1 MKTIVCVA
9 AMLAVTAGSPALA
22 KKKVQTGTP
31 AQVQKILGCRSIE
44 DQAQRLACFDREAA
58 AVQQAISAKDL
69 VFIDR
74 QKATA
79 TKRELFGFSL
89 PDFGGLFGDDDED
102 PIKQIES
109 TVATAGRNAD
119 GGWIIRLADKSL
131 WTQTDDTVLGLMP
144 KPGQK
149 VVVRRAALGNFR
161 MSIEGQPGLKVK
173 RIG

>member
-1 MKTIVCVA
+1 MKTMACVA
-9 AMLAVTAGSPALA
+9 AALAAALSGPAIA

-31 AQVQKILGCRSIE
+31 AQVQRFLSCRAIG

-58 AVQQAISAKDL
+58 AVEQAVVAKDL

-74 QKATA
+74 EKATA
-79 TKRELFGFSL
+79 TKRELFGFAL

-102 PIKQIES
+102 PIKQIDS

-144 KPGQK
+144 KPGHK

-173 RIG
+173 RIS